1 VGKTSSVTRRP
12 ANSYPSGPVDSYREW
27 VKGNDVTT
35 LVKHKLTASAEARR
49 LKAKK
54 ESEDERRAMMFLRRT
69 GGDGRD
75 EFFDDLGDSDPV
87 YRKFRGNDS
96 VNMDIGRDDEDL

>member
-1 VGKTSSVTRRP
+1 VTRRP

-54 ESEDERRAMMFLRRT
+54 ESEDERRALMFFRRT
-69 GGDGRD
+69 GGDERD
-75 EFFDDLGDSDPV
+75 KFFDDRGDSDPV
-87 YRKFRGNDS
+87 YRKFRGNER
-96 VNMDIGRDDEDL
+96 VNMDTEMGDEDL